1 MHIGI
6 ILSPAVFLVILFFI
20 ASIANGL
27 YTIFFFENPLH
38 PFEIV
43 LLALALVSLPSLLI
57 FAIPLQQRESYYN

>member
-6 ILSPAVFLVILFFI
+6 ILSPVVFLIILFFI

-27 YTIFFFENPLH
+27 YTIFFFENSLH

-57 FAIPLQQRESYYN
+57 FAIPHQQRESYYN